1 MYRLN
6 SGEFVKQKKRGDNMP
21 KSVRKTF
28 IDKFIKNS
36 YAIDTKGYNV
46 KPISDRELLE
56 DFNELKKEIG
66 VKANLFIWDNEIDK
80 WATVNKNGSI
90 GIAEIVKCKPKL
102 FRRAVIIH
110 ELTHLELKD
119 FGHDKRFKDKFR
131 ENLNNFL

>member
-1 MYRLN
+1 
-6 SGEFVKQKKRGDNMP
+6 MP
-21 KSVRKTF
+21 KSVRETF
-28 IDKFIKNS
+28 IDKFIKHS

-90 GIAEIVKCKPKL
+90 GI
-102 FRRAVIIH
+102 
-110 ELTHLELKD
+110 LTPLYFL
-119 FGHDKRFKDKFR
+119 
-131 ENLNNFL
+131 NLLYILSARLSI